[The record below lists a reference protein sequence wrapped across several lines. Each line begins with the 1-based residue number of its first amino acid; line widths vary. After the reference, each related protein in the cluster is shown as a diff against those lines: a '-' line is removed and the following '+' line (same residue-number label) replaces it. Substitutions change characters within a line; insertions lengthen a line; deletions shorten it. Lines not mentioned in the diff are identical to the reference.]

1 VTLSFLRGPISFR
14 GIKASGNIPQS
25 AVLAFQDAVDAWEI
39 AIDSRESVVWIFDLV
54 AFGSTS
60 TTVSA
65 VRSPLFSHNPNFPS
79 VHGGGGGG
87 GGGNGNDKP
96 DIQIQL
102 KKGGGLNLSSVRGWL
117 GSCPHV

>member
-1 VTLSFLRGPISFR
+1 MTLSFLRGPISFR

-39 AIDSRESVVWIFDLV
+39 AIDSQESVVWIFDLV

-79 VHGGGGGG
+79 VHGGGGG
-87 GGGNGNDKP
+87 NGHDKP

-102 KKGGGLNLSSVRGWL
+102 KKGGGLILSSDRGWL